1 MDVTVTED
9 TTISDV
15 LNKLKEAGV
24 NASFDAKNQ
33 RFFVSASASG
43 LDSDFSITASDSAG
57 DAALSLLGLKT
68 KIGSGEGEDNA
79 TYKKYAELAA
89 FYVEG
94 DKSATLDKINADGR
108 ITNAINSRVNSY
120 LEQYKSLLSSR
131 DSAQGKINEINE
143 KYKNSTLKSVKDYA
157 DELSKNCLL
166 YTSDAADE

>member
-1 MDVTVTED
+1 M
-9 TTISDV
+9 
-15 LNKLKEAGV
+15 
-24 NASFDAKNQ
+24 
-33 RFFVSASASG
+33 
-43 LDSDFSITASDSAG
+43 
-57 DAALSLLGLKT
+57 SLLGLKT

-143 KYKNSTLKSVKDYA
+143 KYKNSTLKSVEDYA
-157 DELSKNCLL
+157 DELSKKQEAKTKLEEEIQGMEDGDDKTAKQAEL
-166 YTSDAADE
+166 DALNEEMSALAERRRQTLRLWQVLRRPWKILQVR